1 MHSLRLSRMKQP
13 GSNIAGIILLA
24 AVLVLFGLY
33 ADTHAATYAGEQ
45 PGEHFSSQI
54 SSR

>member
-13 GSNIAGIILLA
+13 GSNIPGIILLA
-24 AVLVLFGLY
+24 AVLLLFGLY
-33 ADTHAATYAGEQ
+33 ADTHAGEQ
-45 PGEHFSSQI
+45 PGEHFSSAV